1 MALFGTQRDVS
12 LVRSINRELMG
23 DIITQQCAVY
33 KLNIEETRV
42 NIYGESSGAKYYEEP
57 VLLNVLL
64 ERGDQTY
71 NSSDMGVDY
80 SREVEFRFFRDDLV
94 DAELVPEVGDIIMW
108 QKAYYEVDNVNMAQ
122 FFTGKDPD
130 YDFKDDLGNNPLETD
145 LNEFGYNITVVCNTH
160 YVPAD
165 KVQIQLERF

>member
-42 NIYGESSGAKYYEEP
+42 NIYGESSGAKYYQEP

-80 SREVEFRFFRDDLV
+80 TRDVEFRFFRDDLV
-94 DAELVPEVGDIIMW
+94 DASVVMEPGDIIM
-108 QKAYYEVDNVNMAQ
+108 YYEAYFEVDSVKDNQLFV
-122 FFTGKDPD
+122 GKDPR
-130 YDFKDDLGNNPLETD
+130 YPYNQNPLNPGLE
-145 LNEFGYNITVVCNTH
+145 EFGSNISIICSTH
-160 YVPAD
+160 YTPAD
-165 KVQIQLERF
+165 KVQITRERL

>member
-80 SREVEFRFFRDDLV
+80 TRDVEFRFFRDDLV
-94 DAELVPEVGDIIMW
+94 DASLVIEPGDILL
-108 QKAYYEVDNVNMAQ
+108 YYESYFEVDNVIDNQ
-122 FFTGKDPD
+122 LFVGKDPR
-130 YDFKDDLGNNPLETD
+130 YPYNTNPINPGLEDFGSNLSIICKA
-145 LNEFGYNITVVCNTH
+145 H
-160 YVPAD
+160 YTSAD
-165 KVQIQLERF
+165 RVQITRERL

>member
-12 LVRSINRELMG
+12 LIRNINRELMG
-23 DIITQQCAVY
+23 DIVTQQCAVY

-42 NIYGESSGAKYYEEP
+42 NIYGESSGAKYYQEP

-80 SREVEFRFFRDDLV
+80 TRDVEFRFFRDDLV
-94 DAELVPEVGDIIMW
+94 DASVVMEPGDIIM
-108 QKAYYEVDNVNMAQ
+108 YYEAYFEVDSIKDNQLFV
-122 FFTGKDPD
+122 GKDPR
-130 YDFKDDLGNNPLETD
+130 YPYNQNPLNPGLED
-145 LNEFGYNITVVCNTH
+145 FGSNISIICTTH
-160 YVPAD
+160 YTPAD
-165 KVQIQLERF
+165 KVQITRERL

>member
-12 LVRSINRELMG
+12 LIRSINRELMG

-80 SREVEFRFFRDDLV
+80 TRDVEFRFFRDDLV
-94 DAELVPEVGDIIMW
+94 DASLVIEPGDILL
-108 QKAYYEVDNVNMAQ
+108 YYESYFEVDSVKDNQLFV
-122 FFTGKDPD
+122 GKDPR
-130 YDFKDDLGNNPLETD
+130 YPYNTNPINPGLEDFGS
-145 LNEFGYNITVVCNTH
+145 NISIICKAH
-160 YVPAD
+160 YTSAD
-165 KVQIQLERF
+165 RVQITRERL

>member
-12 LVRSINRELMG
+12 LIRNINRELLG

-33 KLNIEETRV
+33 KLNLEETRV
-42 NIYGESSGAKYYEEP
+42 NIYGESSGAKYYQDP

-71 NSSDMGVDY
+71 NSSDMGIDY

-94 DAELVPEVGDIIMW
+94 DASLVIEPGDILL
-108 QKAYYEVDNVNMAQ
+108 YYESYFEVDSIKDNQLFV
-122 FFTGKDPD
+122 GKDPR
-130 YDFKDDLGNNPLETD
+130 YPYNSNPLNPGLE
-145 LNEFGYNITVVCNTH
+145 NFGTNLSIICKTH
-160 YVPAD
+160 YTPAD
-165 KVQIQLERF
+165 RVQITRERL

>member
-12 LVRSINRELMG
+12 LMRSINRELMG

-42 NIYGESSGAKYYEEP
+42 NIYGEASGAKYYQEP

-80 SREVEFRFFRDDLV
+80 TRDVEFRFFRDDLV
-94 DAELVPEVGDIIMW
+94 DASVVMEPGDIIM
-108 QKAYYEVDNVNMAQ
+108 YYEAYFEVDSIKDNQLFV
-122 FFTGKDPD
+122 GKDPR
-130 YDFKDDLGNNPLETD
+130 YPYNQNPLNPGLE
-145 LNEFGYNITVVCNTH
+145 EFGSHISLICSTH
-160 YVPAD
+160 YTPAD
-165 KVQIQLERF
+165 KVQITRVRL

>member
-12 LVRSINRELMG
+12 LIRNINRELLG

-33 KLNIEETRV
+33 KLNLGETRV
-42 NIYGESSGAKYYEEP
+42 NIYGESSGAKYYEDP

-94 DAELVPEVGDIIMW
+94 DASLVIEPGDILL
-108 QKAYYEVDNVNMAQ
+108 YYESYFEVDTVKDNQLFV
-122 FFTGKDPD
+122 GKDPR
-130 YDFKDDLGNNPLETD
+130 YPYNSNPLNPGLED
-145 LNEFGYNITVVCNTH
+145 FGANLSIICSTH
-160 YVPAD
+160 YTPAD
-165 KVQIQLERF
+165 RVQITRERL

>member
-12 LVRSINRELMG
+12 LIRNINRELMG

-33 KLNIEETRV
+33 KLNLGETRV
-42 NIYGESSGAKYYEEP
+42 NIYGESSGAKYYQDP

-80 SREVEFRFFRDDLV
+80 TREVEFRFFRQDLI
-94 DAELVPEVGDIIMW
+94 DASLVVEPGDILL
-108 QKAYYEVDNVNMAQ
+108 YYESYFEVDSVIDNQLFV
-122 FFTGKDPD
+122 GKDPR
-130 YDFKDDLGNNPLETD
+130 YPYNQNPLNPGLE
-145 LNEFGYNITVVCNTH
+145 NFGANLSIICKTH
-160 YVPAD
+160 YTPAD
-165 KVQIQLERF
+165 RVQITRERL

>member
-12 LVRSINRELMG
+12 LMRSINRELMG

-42 NIYGESSGAKYYEEP
+42 NIYGESSGAKYYQEP
-57 VLLNVLL
+57 ILLNVLL

-80 SREVEFRFFRDDLV
+80 TRDVEFRFFRDDLV
-94 DAELVPEVGDIIMW
+94 DASVVMEPGDIIM
-108 QKAYYEVDNVNMAQ
+108 YYEAYFEVDSVKDNQLFV
-122 FFTGKDPD
+122 GKDPR
-130 YDFKDDLGNNPLETD
+130 YPYNQNPLNPGLE
-145 LNEFGYNITVVCNTH
+145 EFGSNISIICSTH
-160 YVPAD
+160 YTPAD
-165 KVQIQLERF
+165 KVQITRERL

>member
-12 LVRSINRELMG
+12 LIRSINRELMG

-42 NIYGESSGAKYYEEP
+42 NIYGESSGAKNNEEP
-57 VLLNVLL
+57 VVLNVLL

-80 SREVEFRFFRDDLV
+80 TRDVEFRFFRDDLV
-94 DAELVPEVGDIIMW
+94 DANVVMEPGDIIM
-108 QKAYYEVDNVNMAQ
+108 YYESYFEVDNVIDNQ
-122 FFTGKDPD
+122 LFVGKDPR
-130 YDFKDDLGNNPLETD
+130 YPYNTNPINPGLEDFGSNLSIICKA
-145 LNEFGYNITVVCNTH
+145 H
-160 YVPAD
+160 YTSAD
-165 KVQIQLERF
+165 RVQITRERL

>member
-12 LVRSINRELMG
+12 LIRNINRELMG

-33 KLNIEETRV
+33 KLNLGETRV
-42 NIYGESSGAKYYEEP
+42 NIYGESSGAKYYQDP

-94 DAELVPEVGDIIMW
+94 DASLIIEPGDILL
-108 QKAYYEVDNVNMAQ
+108 YYESYFEVDTIKDNQLFV
-122 FFTGKDPD
+122 GKDPR
-130 YDFKDDLGNNPLETD
+130 YPYNSNPLNPGLED
-145 LNEFGYNITVVCNTH
+145 FGTNLSIICSTH
-160 YVPAD
+160 YTPAD
-165 KVQIQLERF
+165 RVQITRERL

>member
-12 LVRSINRELMG
+12 LIRGLNKELMG

-42 NIYGESSGAKYYEEP
+42 NIYGESSGAKYYQEP

-71 NSSDMGVDY
+71 TSDDMGVDY
-80 SREVEFRFFRDDLV
+80 SREVEFRFLRDDLT
-94 DAELVPEVGDIIMW
+94 DAQVVMEPGDIIM
-108 QKAYYEVDNVNMAQ
+108 YYERYPYN
-122 FFTGKDPD
+122 T
-130 YDFKDDLGNNPLETD
+130 NPLNPGLE
-145 LNEFGYNITVVCNTH
+145 NFGANLSIICKTH
-160 YVPAD
+160 YTPAD
-165 KVQIQLERF
+165 KVQITKERL

>member
-12 LVRSINRELMG
+12 LIRSINRELMG

-33 KLNIEETRV
+33 KLNLEETRI
-42 NIYGESSGAKYYEEP
+42 NIYGESSGAKYYQDP
-57 VLLNVLL
+57 ILLNVLL

-94 DAELVPEVGDIIMW
+94 DASLVVEPGDILL
-108 QKAYYEVDNVNMAQ
+108 YYESYFEVDSIKDNQLFV
-122 FFTGKDPD
+122 GKDPR
-130 YDFKDDLGNNPLETD
+130 YPYNQNPLNPGLE
-145 LNEFGYNITVVCNTH
+145 EFGSNLSIICKTH
-160 YVPAD
+160 YTPAD
-165 KVQIQLERF
+165 KVQITKERL

>member
-12 LVRSINRELMG
+12 LIRGLNRELMG

-42 NIYGESSGAKYYEEP
+42 NIYGESSGAKYYQEP

-71 NSSDMGVDY
+71 TSDDMGVDY
-80 SREVEFRFFRDDLV
+80 SREVEFRFLRDDLT
-94 DAELVPEVGDIIMW
+94 DAQVVMEPGDIIM
-108 QKAYYEVDNVNMAQ
+108 YYEGYFEVDSVKDNQLFV
-122 FFTGKDPD
+122 GKDPR
-130 YDFKDDLGNNPLETD
+130 YPYNTNPLNPGLE
-145 LNEFGYNITVVCNTH
+145 NFGTNLSIICKTH
-160 YVPAD
+160 YTPAD
-165 KVQIQLERF
+165 KVQITKERL

>member
-12 LVRSINRELMG
+12 LMRSINRELMG

-42 NIYGESSGAKYYEEP
+42 NIYGESSGAKYYQEP
-57 VLLNVLL
+57 ILLNVLL

-80 SREVEFRFFRDDLV
+80 TRDVEFRFFRDDLV
-94 DAELVPEVGDIIMW
+94 DASVVMEPGDIIM
-108 QKAYYEVDNVNMAQ
+108 YYEAYFEVDSIKDNQLFV
-122 FFTGKDPD
+122 GKDPR
-130 YDFKDDLGNNPLETD
+130 YPYNQNPLNPGLE
-145 LNEFGYNITVVCNTH
+145 EFGSNISIICSTH
-160 YVPAD
+160 YTPSD
-165 KVQIQLERF
+165 KVQITRERL

>member
-12 LVRSINRELMG
+12 LIRSINRELMG
-23 DIITQQCAVY
+23 DIVTQQCAVY

-42 NIYGESSGAKYYEEP
+42 NIYGESSGAKYYQEP

-80 SREVEFRFFRDDLV
+80 TRDVEFRFFRDDLV
-94 DAELVPEVGDIIMW
+94 DASVVMEPGDIIM
-108 QKAYYEVDNVNMAQ
+108 YYEAYFEVDSIKDNQLFV
-122 FFTGKDPD
+122 GKDPR
-130 YDFKDDLGNNPLETD
+130 YPYNQNPLNPGLED
-145 LNEFGYNITVVCNTH
+145 FGSNISIICTTH
-160 YVPAD
+160 YTPAD
-165 KVQIQLERF
+165 KVQITRERL

>member
-12 LVRSINRELMG
+12 LIRNINRELLG

-33 KLNIEETRV
+33 KLNLEETRV
-42 NIYGESSGAKYYEEP
+42 NIYGESSGAKYYQDP

-80 SREVEFRFFRDDLV
+80 SREVEFRFFRDDLI
-94 DAELVPEVGDIIMW
+94 DASLVIEPGDILL
-108 QKAYYEVDNVNMAQ
+108 YYESYFEVDTVKDNQLFV
-122 FFTGKDPD
+122 GKDPR
-130 YDFKDDLGNNPLETD
+130 YPYNSNPLNPGLE
-145 LNEFGYNITVVCNTH
+145 NFGANLSIICKTH
-160 YVPAD
+160 YTPAD
-165 KVQIQLERF
+165 RVQITRERL